1 MYYRRR
7 IFMPSVQTSGPSSIR
22 PRAIFPLSD
31 HKFFL
36 LFLYLLFAL
45 ISYPYIHEHT
55 FSYEV
60 FRVVG
65 GGGILLTVY
74 AIDLRRSLLI
84 CAVLLAVPAL
94 LQRTILFRADA
105 GIFAVL
111 TIALGFAFDAFVVI
125 IIFRHV
131 FTAQQP
137 NSETVFGA
145 LCIYLLV
152 GFSFASVYGMI
163 ATLQPKAFY
172 LDPLTNLHTVPD
184 RFDFVY
190 YSFATMTSLGTNGIT
205 AVSGQARS
213 VSIIETTLGVLYL
226 AVLIAR
232 LIAAYKHPSAA
243 VRD

>member
-1 MYYRRR
+1 
-7 IFMPSVQTSGPSSIR
+7 MPKVQTPEPARTSAK
-22 PRAIFPLSD
+22 AIFPLSE

-45 ISYPYIHEHT
+45 IYYPYIHEHT
-55 FSYEV
+55 YSYSV

-65 GGGILLTVY
+65 SAGILLTVY
-74 AIDLRRSLLI
+74 AINLRRSLLI
-84 CAVLLAVPAL
+84 CAVLLAGPAL
-94 LQRTILFRADA
+94 LQRMVLFRADA
-105 GIFAVL
+105 GIFPVL
-111 TIALGFAFDAFVVI
+111 TIALSFAFDAFVVV

-131 FTAQQP
+131 FSVQQP
-137 NSETVFGA
+137 DSETIFGA
-145 LCIYLLV
+145 ICIYLLV

-163 ATLQPKAFY
+163 DTLQPKAFY

-190 YSFATMTSLGTNGIT
+190 FSFATMTSVGASGMT

-213 VSIIETTLGVLYL
+213 MSIIEATLGVLYL

-232 LIAAYKHPSAA
+232 LIAAYRHPSLAS
-243 VRD
+243 RE